1 MRILLRWDIGLFTES
16 GFAEVR
22 AQQTSVASQ
31 VPRMNPIS
39 SGPHLHK
46 PTYRNRSDGNVMDV
60 GNNFDTALSDFNV
73 QVRIERTIIR
83 DATPLDEE
91 TTAERD
97 LYTPSKL
104 DWDGNHESDV

>member
-1 MRILLRWDIGLFTES
+1 MGLFTES

-22 AQQTSVASQ
+22 AQQTPVVSQ
-31 VPRMNPIS
+31 VPRVNRDPIS

-46 PTYRNRSDGNVMDV
+46 PTYRRSDGNVMDV
-60 GNNFDTALSDFNV
+60 GNNFDTTLSDFNV

-91 TTAERD
+91 STAERD

-104 DWDGNHESDV
+104 DWDGIHESDV